1 MKTDEGLQ
9 ISTVYLILLHFFRMY
24 LLPPYLNICIAIS
37 EKFFNLQA
45 DMISVCTFVDES

>member
-1 MKTDEGLQ
+1 MKTDEELQ
-9 ISTVYLILLHFFRMY
+9 ISTVYLILLHFFRVY
-24 LLPPYLNICIAIS
+24 LLPPYFSMCIGIS